1 MTMSKPKN
9 IQEQYVSDSLDSV
22 LDRIKN
28 KIVAG
33 APEEDA
39 RLKWLMD
46 KNYRNGVFEKEP
58 RCIVVIKTISGND
71 LPLVPVCNRMAA
83 YDDNIVKM
91 GLKLASEFK
100 DNENVDQD
108 HLDNV
113 IGNLKRIIIIKDRA
127 K

>member
-1 MTMSKPKN
+1 
-9 IQEQYVSDSLDSV
+9 
-22 LDRIKN
+22 
-28 KIVAG
+28 
-33 APEEDA
+33 
-39 RLKWLMD
+39 
-46 KNYRNGVFEKEP
+46 
-58 RCIVVIKTISGND
+58 
-71 LPLVPVCNRMAA
+71 
-83 YDDNIVKM
+83 M